1 MTKCMPYQEGEI
13 DSPFSLRNQGANC
26 VSICKVQILIQYR
39 SHFLCFL
46 QEYKLFIRLLE
57 ASLETLSMTTEKASS

>member
-26 VSICKVQILIQYR
+26 VQILMQTDPR
-39 SHFLCFL
+39 FLCFL
-46 QEYKLFIRLLE
+46 QKYKLFML
-57 ASLETLSMTTEKASS
+57 SLDEHKKASS